1 MSVTVELMELPETP
15 QLCPV
20 RAFWDWRHK
29 SSKTIPLEAAAPVF
43 RFSSGKN
50 ITPATFNKYLKMLLK
65 EDVVYGSIVSH
76 SFRAGEPNH
85 FLITTV
91 ILLPAGLVTA
101 LARLGVSE
109 ERCQLVG
116 RWHSSAWLSYARE
129 GRGVRLAEMRDLS
142 RRVLAAAT
150 IFEPPLLVEDEDWRV
165 NWG

>member
-1 MSVTVELMELPETP
+1 MG
-15 QLCPV
+15 QLCLTPSV
-20 RAFWDWRHK
+20 QVNQIFFFLV
-29 SSKTIPLEAAAPVF
+29 TI
-43 RFSSGKN
+43 
-50 ITPATFNKYLKMLLK
+50 
-65 EDVVYGSIVSH
+65 
-76 SFRAGEPNH
+76 
-85 FLITTV
+85 V